1 MFKPFQRWGA
11 ALAGAASLCAAM
23 WAAPAMAQ
31 TTPIKVGGSLAL
43 TGPLSAS
50 AVMQKIAGEIYLEQ
64 LNKRGGW
71 MGRPV
76 EWVLKD
82 DQSKPD
88 VARTLYE
95 QLVTVDKVDL
105 LMGPYATANSLA
117 AMGVA
122 QRYSKFI
129 ITNSFG
135 VPSLAKYEMHF
146 PAYAMG
152 HEPGTTSPT
161 TLLDAF
167 AANGIKPQT
176 VALVTSKF
184 PSVSF
189 MSVGAR
195 DVFRKRGMRELLWL
209 EWEFGNRDFGS
220 IAARI
225 KDANPDFLWV
235 GSIGPESIQL
245 LEALSKIDYRP
256 KLHFHLYPTPG
267 PMSQSPL
274 GANALSFTTFEQHA
288 PFTSNPAYA
297 DVFKTFN
304 DRAAKANLPDTAFEL
319 QAANCFAGW
328 QVLEAGVKGTNSLDD
343 KRIAEIRELYGFDK
357 PPHERF
363 WQMLGQF
370 ARFDLGKSFY
380 QHKDVWQ
387 LVKEKLPVSISLGLW
402 TFFLSYLIAVPLGVA
417 KAVRAGSRFDLVTT
431 LVVLVGYAIPGFVLG
446 VALLVVFGAN
456 WCGDC
461 KVLDTSFKQG
471 RVATLV
477 NDRFTAAMTSAG
489 LYEAL
494 REKWLRQSAF
504 MPYASLSH
512 LVRSPL

>member
-1 MFKPFQRWGA
+1 MQKRPFLKALGSSVALA
-11 ALAGAASLCAAM
+11 AL
-23 WAAPAMAQ
+23 P
-31 TTPIKVGGSLAL
+31 SLARAQGQPIRVGSTMSM
-43 TGPLSAS
+43 TGPLA
-50 AVMQKIAGEIYLEQ
+50 ATAIIHKISTEIFIEN
-64 LNKRGGW
+64 LNKRGGLL
-71 MGRPV
+71 GRPI
-76 EWVLKD
+76 EWVMKD

-88 VARTLYE
+88 LARTQYE

-135 VPSLAKYEMHF
+135 VPSLAKYDMHF

-167 AANGIKPQT
+167 QANGLKPQT

-195 DVFRKRGMRELLWL
+195 EVFRKRGMRELLWL

-304 DRAAKANLPDTAFEL
+304 DRAARANLPDTAFEL
-319 QAANCFAGW
+319 QAANAYAGW

-343 KRIAEIRELYGFDK
+343 KRIAEWLRKNRVETIVGRL
-357 PPHERF
+357 
-363 WQMLGQF
+363 
-370 ARFDLGKSFY
+370 RFDGPNNFGDDLNRVKQIQNGK
-380 QHKDVWQ
+380 WQ
-387 LVKEKLPVSISLGLW
+387 
-402 TFFLSYLIAVPLGVA
+402 
-417 KAVRAGSRFDLVTT
+417 
-431 LVVLVGYAIPGFVLG
+431 
-446 VALLVVFGAN
+446 VVFPKEYAFPGA
-456 WCGDC
+456 
-461 KVLDTSFKQG
+461 KLQG
-471 RVATLV
+471 
-477 NDRFTAAMTSAG
+477 
-489 LYEAL
+489 
-494 REKWLRQSAF
+494 
-504 MPYASLSH
+504 
-512 LVRSPL
+512 

>member
-1 MFKPFQRWGA
+1 MQKRPFLKALGSSVALA
-11 ALAGAASLCAAM
+11 AL
-23 WAAPAMAQ
+23 P
-31 TTPIKVGGSLAL
+31 SLARAQGQPIRVGSTMSM
-43 TGPLSAS
+43 TGPLA
-50 AVMQKIAGEIYLEQ
+50 ATAIIHKISTEIFIEN
-64 LNKRGGW
+64 LNKRGGLL
-71 MGRPV
+71 GRPI
-76 EWVLKD
+76 EWVMKD

-88 VARTLYE
+88 LARTQYE

-135 VPSLAKYEMHF
+135 VPSLAKYDMHF

-167 AANGIKPQT
+167 QANGLKPQT

-195 DVFRKRGMRELLWL
+195 EVFRKRGMRELLWL

-225 KDANPDFLWV
+225 KDANPEFLWV

-319 QAANCFAGW
+319 QAANAYAGW

-343 KRIAEIRELYGFDK
+343 KRIAEWLRKNRVDTIVGRL
-357 PPHERF
+357 
-363 WQMLGQF
+363 
-370 ARFDLGKSFY
+370 RFDGPNNFGDDLNRVKQIQNGKWVVI
-380 QHKDVWQ
+380 HP
-387 LVKEKLPVSISLGLW
+387 KEYAFPGAKL
-402 TFFLSYLIAVPLGVA
+402 
-417 KAVRAGSRFDLVTT
+417 
-431 LVVLVGYAIPGFVLG
+431 
-446 VALLVVFGAN
+446 
-456 WCGDC
+456 
-461 KVLDTSFKQG
+461 
-471 RVATLV
+471 
-477 NDRFTAAMTSAG
+477 
-489 LYEAL
+489 
-494 REKWLRQSAF
+494 QS
-504 MPYASLSH
+504 
-512 LVRSPL
+512 